1 MIPNIMQNISDSRFG
16 IREFGNFVNLGN
28 NTNLEFQSKITKEK
42 LGLIHKRITHLLCT
56 SHTKGL

>member
-1 MIPNIMQNISDSRFG
+1 MQNISDSRFG